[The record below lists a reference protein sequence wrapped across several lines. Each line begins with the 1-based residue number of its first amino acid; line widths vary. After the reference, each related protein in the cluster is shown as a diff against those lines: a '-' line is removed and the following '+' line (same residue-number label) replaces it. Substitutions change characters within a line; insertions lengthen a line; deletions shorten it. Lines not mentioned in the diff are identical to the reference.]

1 MSFPDNKT
9 LQLSIGTKNRDELH
23 FTLSGRI
30 DSFTVKDVWNTCLK
44 HQKSLNPK
52 GLVIDVRDVSYC
64 DSAGIA
70 LFIKLKSEQ
79 DKSGGEFQII
89 NPSEDLNR
97 LYKLFKDFDYHKY
110 ETSDDQKKS
119 ESLIVVIAKHSVSTL
134 FDLRLYITFIG
145 KILVGLLG
153 AIQRP
158 WEIRWKEFFISSEKF
173 GANALLIVILVNF
186 LVGLVIA
193 FQSAVP
199 LQQFGAQ
206 VYLPSL
212 VAISYFK
219 ELGPLMTAFV
229 SNGRSGSAFAAEIG
243 TMKVNEEL
251 DALTTLGIDP
261 IQFLVVPKI
270 MAAVLMLP
278 ILTVFGILFG
288 LLGGLI
294 VFLSLGFS
302 GSQFVDQIS
311 QSATYVMILS
321 GLFKT
326 IFFAIIIAGVGC
338 LAGMRTKSGPS
349 AVGDAATDAVV
360 SGIILMIIADGIFG
374 VIYYII
380 GI

>member
-1 MSFPDNKT
+1 MSFPDNET
-9 LQLSIGTKNRDELH
+9 LQLSIGTKTRDELH
-23 FTLSGRI
+23 FTLSGI
-30 DSFTVKDVWNTCLK
+30 INTFTVKDVWNTCLK
-44 HQKSLNPK
+44 HQKSLNPNM
-52 GLVIDVRDVSYC
+52 LVIDVRDVSYC

-70 LFIKLKSEQ
+70 FFIKLKSEQ

-119 ESLIVVIAKHSVSTL
+119 ENLIVVIAKHSVSTL

-243 TMKVNEEL
+243 TMKVNEEI

-270 MAAVLMLP
+270 MAAVFMLP
-278 ILTVFGILFG
+278 ILTVFGMLFG

-302 GSQFVDQIS
+302 SSIFVDQIT
-311 QSATYVMILS
+311 QSSTYVMILS
-321 GLFKT
+321 GLFKS

-349 AVGDAATDAVV
+349 AVGDSATNAVV